1 MREGKKRKYKD
12 VEFVFSSSSFIP
24 LPFCLIFFYFFIFY
38 IWGDGR
44 HQVLSTVT
52 RLSNARKMQAARV
65 SVDTEDRRPPPGLG
79 SSLAIDT
86 GFCRA
91 SPSCASPEIAMKTW
105 VSIDT
110 RDRRPSPGSLS
121 NLDLHMLVCI
131 HSKNTY
137 ESNLK
142 MKQKQYLHH
151 RVASRKR

>member
-1 MREGKKRKYKD
+1 MPTVHIY
-12 VEFVFSSSSFIP
+12 IY
-24 LPFCLIFFYFFIFY
+24 IFF

-52 RLSNARKMQAARV
+52 RLSDARKMQATRV
-65 SVDTEDRRPPPGLG
+65 SVDTEDRRSSPGLG

-110 RDRRPSPGSLS
+110 RDRRPSPRSHLRFFSLS
-121 NLDLHMLVCI
+121 NLDLHMLVRI

-142 MKQKQYLHH
+142 MKQKTIFTPSDCLPEALILTSLARLNHTCSC
-151 RVASRKR
+151 RGD